1 MFPHLVMADNDGN
14 IFEHP
19 ELLMAGASGTRY
31 VFPQQT
37 TIEPLPS
44 FTKLFSL
51 PGCPPVGYNPSSGE
65 YVTVESHNGQTVSA
79 VASFLPPGFLR
90 LLLPAADWTHRPHPF
105 PLWAYS
111 AVGWQEEGMVSPLME
126 LDKTPRWSPEHY
138 DDRVLQR
145 RIGRYLAR
153 FPENRLIHHLAHCA
167 VDYHCFAAKNLFL
180 ERWEAPL
187 PVSRACNA
195 RCLGCLSEQPPNG
208 CHPSHDRIAFT
219 PRVDEIVGVA
229 ASHLEGADEALVSFG
244 QGCEGE
250 PLTELELLI
259 ESIRG
264 IRQRTSRGVINL
276 NTNGFSPHALVRL
289 ADAGLDSVRVSLA
302 SAQESLYA
310 AYHKPNG
317 YGIGDVIEA
326 LREAEQRGVY
336 TMINY
341 LVFPGVSDQPH
352 EMEALVSLAQETN
365 VRFIHL
371 KNLNIDPKFYL
382 DSIGAIGWA
391 PGIGMEKLVD
401 FLRFMLKDAE
411 LGYFNRWSLNPRLT

>member
-1 MFPHLVMADNDGN
+1 L
-14 IFEHP
+14 
-19 ELLMAGASGTRY
+19 
-31 VFPQQT
+31 
-37 TIEPLPS
+37 
-44 FTKLFSL
+44 
-51 PGCPPVGYNPSSGE
+51 
-65 YVTVESHNGQTVSA
+65 
-79 VASFLPPGFLR
+79 
-90 LLLPAADWTHRPHPF
+90 
-105 PLWAYS
+105 
-111 AVGWQEEGMVSPLME
+111 E
-126 LDKTPRWSPEHY
+126 LDKTPRWNPENY
-138 DDRVLQR
+138 DDRELGQR
-145 RIGRYLAR
+145 IEDHQER
-153 FPENRLIHHLAHCA
+153 FLGNRLIRHLAHCA

-195 RCLGCLSEQPPNG
+195 RCLGCLSEQPPDG

-219 PRVDEIVGVA
+219 PRVDEVVA
-229 ASHLEGADEALVSFG
+229 VAVYHLERADEPIVSFG

-250 PLTELELLI
+250 PLTELDLLA
-259 ESIRG
+259 ESIRE
-264 IRQRTSRGVINL
+264 IRKRTSRGVINL
-276 NTNGFSPHALVRL
+276 NTNGFSPYALVRL

-302 SAQESLYA
+302 SAQEALYA

-317 YGIGDVIEA
+317 YEIGDVVEA

-382 DSIGAIGWA
+382 DSIGANDWA
-391 PGIGMEKLVD
+391 PGMGMEKLVD
-401 FLRFMLKDAE
+401 FLRFALKDTE
-411 LGYFNRWSLNPRLT
+411 LGYFNRWSLSRHLT